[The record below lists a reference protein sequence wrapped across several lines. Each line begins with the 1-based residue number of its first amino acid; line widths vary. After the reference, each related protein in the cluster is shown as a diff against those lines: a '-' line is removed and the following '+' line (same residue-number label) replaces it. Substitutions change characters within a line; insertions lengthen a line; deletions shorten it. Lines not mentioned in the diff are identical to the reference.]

1 MCKIISGSLCDSA
14 RPLGAFSR
22 SYVGAGGARAQGPRV
37 LAPMAIWA
45 LWAFLRWGRG
55 GSNHSRFSS
64 YFILDEDM

>member
-22 SYVGAGGARAQGPRV
+22 SYVGAGGATAQGPRV
-37 LAPMAIWA
+37 LAPMAIW
-45 LWAFLRWGRG
+45 GREG